1 MDLAKYKSAA
11 EQGAVMEVR
20 DPAGD
25 VMFKEDGSTPITIT
39 LAGTE
44 SKRWRKAE
52 DAVGDKRLERA
63 GTRATTTAKSMRE
76 AREDRAFLLAA
87 VTLAWDGIVVDG
99 NPLECNQKNAK
110 DLYIQYDFITTQVD
124 AFLAE
129 RKNFLPVSSAN

>member
-1 MDLAKYKSAA
+1 MDLAKYKNAA

-25 VMFKEDGSTPITIT
+25 VMYKDDGTTPVTIT

-52 DAVGDKRLERA
+52 DSIGDKRLERA
-63 GTRATTTAKSMRE
+63 GTRNNTAAKSMQE
-76 AREDRAFLLAA
+76 ARNDRAFLLAA

-99 NPLECNQKNAK
+99 QVLECTPKNAK
-110 DLYIQYDFITTQVD
+110 DLYTQYDFITTQVD

-129 RKNFLPVSSAN
+129 RKNFLPVSSAS